1 MRMTEDTIFLL
12 TDDGDELQPVPNVA
26 YKTEDVLQRLIA
38 KHPDL
43 IVGEKI
49 DAEAPPRWLMVAREA
64 GIPDSENGSSRWS
77 VDHLLLDQYGRP
89 TFVEAKRSS
98 NTQIRREIVGQIL
111 DYAANAIVYWPGD
124 RIRALATEQ
133 FGGTEKLDEH
143 IGSFSA
149 VGGDESDLA
158 DVVERYWDTVE
169 ANLRQGNVR
178 LLFAADSIPR
188 ELRRIIEFLN
198 EKMSTV
204 EVLGVEI
211 RQYRGR
217 GISALVPRIVGQTE
231 TARDNKSTSTSAAKP
246 RLTKEEF
253 LSAQQGDVHNFW
265 KALIEKAEQSSEW
278 SINWGRA
285 LSIRF
290 WSPAFQGFRSIIYS
304 NALDGRPHFY
314 VSREYLNMDYPSEA
328 EQLKKDLEALG
339 FESGGIWS
347 AKMEFTD
354 HESIKKAEMGF
365 AKIREHLEKI
375 QQDDAQALGGQED
388 QSGAL

>member
-1 MRMTEDTIFLL
+1 MTDDTIFLL

-26 YKTEDVLQRLIA
+26 YETEDVLQRLIA

-43 IVGEKI
+43 IVGEQI
-49 DAEAPPRWLMVAREA
+49 DSEAPPKWLMVAREA
-64 GIPDSENGSSRWS
+64 GIPDSENGYARWS

-149 VGGDESDLA
+149 AGGDESDLS
-158 DVVERYWDTVE
+158 DIVERFWGTVE
-169 ANLRQGNVR
+169 TNLKQGNVR
-178 LLFAADSIPR
+178 LLFAADKIPR

-231 TARDNKSTSTSAAKP
+231 TARDNKTTSTSAAKP
-246 RLTKEEF
+246 ALTKEEF
-253 LSAQQGDVHNFW
+253 LSAQEGDVHDFW
-265 KALIEKAEQSSEW
+265 NSLIEKAEQSSDW
-278 SINWGRA
+278 SVNWGQA
-285 LSIRF
+285 LCIRLR
-290 WSPAFQGFRSIIYS
+290 SPAFQGFRSIIYS
-304 NALDGRPHFY
+304 NPLNARPHLY
-314 VSREYLNMDYPSEA
+314 VSREYLNTDYPAEA

-339 FESGGIWS
+339 FEPNGIWS
-347 AKMEFTD
+347 ASIKFTD
-354 HESIKKAEMGF
+354 RESVRKAEMGVE
-365 AKIREHLEKI
+365 KIREILERIK
-375 QQDDAQALGGQED
+375 QDDPKALSVENI
-388 QSGAL
+388 

>member
-43 IVGEKI
+43 IVGEQI

-64 GIPDSENGSSRWS
+64 RIPDSENGGSRWS
-77 VDHLLLDQYGRP
+77 VDHLLLDQFGRP

-124 RIRALATEQ
+124 RIRALATDQ

-143 IGSFSA
+143 IGSFSE
-149 VGGDESDLA
+149 VGGDESDLG

-211 RQYRGR
+211 RQYRGE

-231 TARDNKSTSTSAAKP
+231 TARDNKTSSSSASGPK
-246 RLTKEEF
+246 LTKAEF
-253 LSAQQGDVHNFW
+253 LSAQEGPVLEFW
-265 KALIEKAEQSSEW
+265 KKLIKKAEDSKDW
-278 SINWGRA
+278 SVNWSRA
-285 LSIRF
+285 MCIRLR
-290 WSPAFQGFRSIIYS
+290 SPAIDGFRSVIYS
-304 NALDGRPHFY
+304 NALGHTPHIT
-314 VSREYLNMDYPSEA
+314 VHREFLNMDYP
-328 EQLKKDLEALG
+328 EQTEKLQQDLEALG
-339 FESGGIWS
+339 FSSS
-347 AKMEFTD
+347 AKWRTYINFSDEESVRIAEKGIARLQEFL
-354 HESIKKAEMGF
+354 EEIKQVDSEAT
-365 AKIREHLEKI
+365 
-375 QQDDAQALGGQED
+375 GGEED
-388 QSGAL
+388 